1 MCSLREVK
9 TLTDCSEI
17 VSTCYGK
24 EILQYVSLGSDIRMK
39 SDGYQASA
47 ILSDVVAAQTERI
60 CNSKRFLQNAVLEHN
75 LKYLP

>member
-1 MCSLREVK
+1 
-9 TLTDCSEI
+9 
-17 VSTCYGK
+17 
-24 EILQYVSLGSDIRMK
+24 MK